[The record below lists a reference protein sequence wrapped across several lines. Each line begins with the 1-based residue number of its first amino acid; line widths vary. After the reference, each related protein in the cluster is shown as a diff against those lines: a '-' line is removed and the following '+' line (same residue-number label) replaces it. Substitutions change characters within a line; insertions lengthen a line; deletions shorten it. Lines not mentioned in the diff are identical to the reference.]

1 MAEET
6 VARKPGYVLK
16 EEQRKVINAF
26 VRGNDVFAVLPTGY
40 ASAMDVYLTSWISR
54 WLLL

>member
-40 ASAMDVYLTSWISR
+40 ASAMDVYLTS
-54 WLLL
+54 